1 MFKLAGIFRDQN
13 EEYLV
18 VPVIQKFLKR
28 IGVKVEA
35 PWTKADLLTKIENY
49 ANSSAEA
56 SEYVNDWLDDTLC
69 EGIKEIQI
77 EHRTLKNE
85 MELLFTSEA
94 KIGTYLDSYLSS
106 GLMHH
111 ICGNEYDATQYQ
123 FVKYS
128 ISTGARG
135 QVIRMIFCKKM
146 HFSENKT
153 GVVTTKPIEYPII
166 AEYYMEHAW
175 LCIRF
180 KMRSGLYHYKESGYD
195 TTSVR
200 VSVSQEIQNVL
211 KKVDSLLG
219 LEVLTAEQN
228 AAQIRRKLFVLL
240 DRYTHTPSP
249 ILKAM
254 DIQKEYIDNV
264 VSQVMSVCNLPIG
277 VHNNVREDINNLV
290 EKYFSVYW
298 PKPEIF
304 TQDRDAFPIHL
315 SAKDEESSQV
325 DQRAGFNQPL
335 QSRAVFFDNKR
346 MLYQQ
351 KSCESIQFFW
361 KKISPVNLQD
371 EFFPVRIYE
380 ERGRCRFKFS
390 KYTIEEDI
398 QNVLFS
404 IIEAV

>member
-18 VPVIQKFLKR
+18 VSAIQKFFKK
-28 IGVKVEA
+28 IGIKVEI

-49 ANSSAEA
+49 ANSSEEA
-56 SEYVNDWLDDTLC
+56 LEEVNNWLDETLC

-77 EHRTLKNE
+77 EHRTLKSE

-94 KIGTYLDSYLSS
+94 KIGTYLNSYLST
-106 GLMHH
+106 GLVHH

-128 ISTGARG
+128 LTTGTRG

-146 HFSENKT
+146 HFSENKA
-153 GVVTTKPIEYPII
+153 GVVTTKVVEYPII
-166 AEYYMEHAW
+166 AEYYIEHAW

-180 KMRSGLYHYKESGYD
+180 KMRTGLYHYKKDGYD

-200 VSVSQEIQNVL
+200 VSVSQEIQDVI
-211 KKVDSLLG
+211 KKVDSILG
-219 LEVLTAEQN
+219 LEVLTVEQN

-240 DRYTHTPSP
+240 DRYTHTPLP
-249 ILKAM
+249 ILEAM
-254 DIQKEYIDNV
+254 DIQKTQINNM
-264 VSQVMSVCNLPIG
+264 VSQVMSVCSLPIG
-277 VHNNVREDINNLV
+277 VHNNVKDDINNLV
-290 EKYFSVYW
+290 EKYLSVYW
-298 PKPEIF
+298 PDTAIF
-304 TQDRDAFPIHL
+304 TQDRDAFPVHL

-361 KKISPVNLQD
+361 KKMTPINLQD
-371 EFFPVRIYE
+371 AFFPVRIYE

-398 QNVLFS
+398 LNVLFS
-404 IIEAV
+404 IIDAV